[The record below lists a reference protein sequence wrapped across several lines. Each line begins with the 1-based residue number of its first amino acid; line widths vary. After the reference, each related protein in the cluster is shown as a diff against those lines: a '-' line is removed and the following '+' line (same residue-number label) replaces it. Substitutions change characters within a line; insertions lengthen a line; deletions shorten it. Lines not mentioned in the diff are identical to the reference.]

1 MKNKIEFSDRLPPAK
16 KITPELLRKNPFLA
30 NLFRQ
35 RAKEVREILKE
46 KKKWELPLD

>member
-1 MKNKIEFSDRLPPAK
+1 MTKLRPKQRLSPAK
-16 KITPELLRKNPFLA
+16 KITKEVLRQNPWLA
-30 NLFRQ
+30 ELFRR